1 MNNTV
6 RRYRKYNKR
15 EDIRKYKKK
24 ENIRKYNKQHK
35 RVYM

>member
-24 ENIRKYNKQHK
+24 ENIRKYNKQHE